1 MNMFGNKNTT
11 NNSANDAISVSTV
24 WTETPENAE
33 RKSAKDYKSWLRG
46 QIVWY
51 QNELADVEAF
61 LRGEQDDVGETNPT
75 DE

>member
-1 MNMFGNKNTT
+1 MFGNKVTT
-11 NNSANDAISVSTV
+11 SNANETPVSVPTV

-33 RKSAKDYKSWLRG
+33 RKSAKDYKTWLRG

-61 LRGEQDDVGETNPT
+61 LRGEQDDVGETDSA